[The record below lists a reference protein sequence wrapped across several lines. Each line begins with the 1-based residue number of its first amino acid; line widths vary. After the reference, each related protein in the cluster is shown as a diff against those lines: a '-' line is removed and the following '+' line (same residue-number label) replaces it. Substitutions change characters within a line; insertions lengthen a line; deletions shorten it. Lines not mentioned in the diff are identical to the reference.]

1 MNESILQEH
10 IQAAFVAGAL
20 QPRRSCEDGNYF
32 TGFLLRTFF
41 RPVTRQ
47 KYSILN

>member
-32 TGFLLRTFF
+32 TGFLLRTFLG
-41 RPVTRQ
+41 RLHGKNTQ
-47 KYSILN
+47 S